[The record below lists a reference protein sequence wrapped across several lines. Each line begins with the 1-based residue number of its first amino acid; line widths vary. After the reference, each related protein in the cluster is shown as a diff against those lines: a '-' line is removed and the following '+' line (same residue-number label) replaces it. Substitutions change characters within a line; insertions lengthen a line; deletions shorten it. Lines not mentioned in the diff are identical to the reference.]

1 MDAFEMDHLAGELD
15 ALVLALDEE
24 RWRHVAGLESEPTL
38 ERLFAARSRAA
49 HKESVAALR
58 ADGNDDLA
66 ARVATLRAERAQA
79 AGEEAWRAADS
90 AASGIGPDGPAPLAE
105 LELAV
110 PRERN
115 PDRRAALARAAAEA
129 MARPASLRE
138 AAAETRARAR
148 AEVGLAPDW
157 KVVVEGDQALA
168 ASDDAYRDVLE
179 FLARRTLAPLPK
191 GGLARADLLRVA
203 SAPEYDGLFRAGM
216 LAITVK
222 WTLEPLGLDAGRLRI
237 DDDARRAKWP
247 GAHAVGARVS
257 YRPRGGAGDWQDLL
271 AALARALA
279 AAAQRPRARDL
290 VLAEALAWL
299 LGSVLTE
306 PRWLAE
312 RADVER
318 RHAADVVRALAFRR
332 LVALRADAAALRVA
346 TEVQRGLSGEAWREA
361 HEAALTAATGA
372 AWDPVRASR
381 DDDAA
386 RLAAAIAGAGAGE
399 ALRRAVRE
407 RFDEDWW
414 RNPRT
419 AAHLAALLAAG
430 RLPETETPP
439 PAAEASR
446 MLVEKL
452 EGRG

>member
-110 PRERN
+110 PRERD

-168 ASDDAYRDVLE
+168 ASDDAYRDVL
-179 FLARRTLAPLPK
+179 
-191 GGLARADLLRVA
+191 
-203 SAPEYDGLFRAGM
+203 
-216 LAITVK
+216 
-222 WTLEPLGLDAGRLRI
+222 
-237 DDDARRAKWP
+237 
-247 GAHAVGARVS
+247 
-257 YRPRGGAGDWQDLL
+257 
-271 AALARALA
+271 
-279 AAAQRPRARDL
+279 
-290 VLAEALAWL
+290 
-299 LGSVLTE
+299 
-306 PRWLAE
+306 
-312 RADVER
+312 
-318 RHAADVVRALAFRR
+318 
-332 LVALRADAAALRVA
+332 
-346 TEVQRGLSGEAWREA
+346 
-361 HEAALTAATGA
+361 
-372 AWDPVRASR
+372 
-381 DDDAA
+381 
-386 RLAAAIAGAGAGE
+386 
-399 ALRRAVRE
+399 
-407 RFDEDWW
+407 
-414 RNPRT
+414 
-419 AAHLAALLAAG
+419 
-430 RLPETETPP
+430 
-439 PAAEASR
+439 
-446 MLVEKL
+446 
-452 EGRG
+452 